1 MTESIQ
7 NQEFDNFSL
16 ILLRDY
22 LLPELLQNDESEII
36 YWAGKSLAMKFKLTS
51 IEDIQRFFISAGF
64 GNLTKT
70 DQKSIEQTWILDG
83 PVIKERLE
91 NNLDA
96 SFSLETGFLAQQI
109 QQLSECGTEAQW
121 SKTKTTVTIRVV
133 TEVPVT
139 LPE

>member
-36 YWAGKSLAMKFKLTS
+36 YWAGKSLAMKLKLISTA
-51 IEDIQRFFISAGF
+51 DIQRFFFSAGF
-64 GNLTKT
+64 GNLTKIN
-70 DQKSIEQTWILDG
+70 QKSIEQTWVLDG
-83 PVIKERLE
+83 PVIEERLE

-109 QQLSECGTEAQW
+109 QQLSECGTEAEW
-121 SKTKTTVTIRVV
+121 SKTKTSVTIRVV
-133 TEVPVT
+133 TEMPVT

>member
-51 IEDIQRFFISAGF
+51 IDDIQRFFISAGF

-109 QQLSECGTEAQW
+109 
-121 SKTKTTVTIRVV
+121 
-133 TEVPVT
+133 
-139 LPE
+139 